1 MNNFRWMPLAGLD
14 LSAANISA
22 AEKLRRFG
30 FAVNCG
36 EFGSGKYTKSSV
48 CICDI
53 LASKDDPNI
62 LISAPSNEL
71 YSWYKV
77 LVTSVGADFKIIT
90 DSSNA
95 LLFFNKCGASLFI
108 ISREALFGDNVLKK
122 KAPKDFLWD
131 LMIIDEEQGLKVPDY
146 SKYESNITWKSE
158 RLLINTPYP
167 AKDPED
173 KKALASLIK
182 SVLKDGSQAA
192 AADDISFGI
201 GSSRLNIESPVMR
214 YFDLPVY
221 KNEIRRNVEFV
232 DYGFEEETLRN
243 LRRRVDLRSGLPVY
257 RYGGN
262 VFEEFD
268 CERFDK
274 ERRIY
279 QKRFFSR
286 SDVED
291 LRAFDK
297 KLDSLLKYCEKVL
310 GESGRM
316 MIYCCDKNTYEYL
329 HKALSCIYGTDVHFA
344 RGGMFR
350 PEDVTR
356 SLMVTDTASQPK
368 ILIGM
373 DDLGTVG
380 EGFDDIDHIVNYE
393 LPLSPVLL
401 ERRMTRHGMK
411 NESERRFV
419 IFRDSNKLFDMRVL
433 EKVLYPKF
441 ESGFCGELPTRNI
454 LLDIDLK
461 GQFLSDLISDL
472 KYIVNISKQE
482 DDCLEL
488 IKRVKCEYPVPES
501 DKITSAKQ
509 LADFAGGLLGRVLDL
524 FDLNNESSAADIA
537 ASVNALDGLCVI
549 DGGKLRKVTETKS
562 MAESFESS
570 VFTNEPFAAE
580 AIPGLADAKA
590 KIDELHKDE
599 NFHLRIKEEITKLGD
614 CIQYPVLYGIW
625 KYRAKEQDSDRSF
638 RDYIKI
644 YNDGL

>member
-433 EKVLYPKF
+433 EKVLYPKL

>member
-122 KAPKDFLWD
+122 KAPQDFLWD

-433 EKVLYPKF
+433 EKVLYPKL

>member
-1 MNNFRWMPLAGLD
+1 MNNFKWMPLAGLN
-14 LSAANISA
+14 LSAANLSA

-36 EFGSGKYTKSSV
+36 EFGSEKYTKASL
-48 CICDI
+48 CICDV
-53 LASKDDPNI
+53 LAGKENPNI
-62 LISAPSNEL
+62 LVAAPSSEL

-90 DSSNA
+90 DASNA

-108 ISREALFGDNVLKK
+108 ISRDALFGDNVLKK

-131 LMIIDEEQGLKVPDY
+131 LVIIDEEQNLKAPDY
-146 SKYESNITWKSE
+146 SKYENNIIWKSE

-167 AKDPED
+167 TNGAQD
-173 KKALASLIK
+173 KQALCSLIK
-182 SVLKDGSQAA
+182 SVLKDSELSA
-192 AADDISFGI
+192 AADDIEFGA
-201 GSSRLNIESPVMR
+201 GSSKLNIESPVMR

-221 KNEIRRNVEFV
+221 KNESGRKVEFV
-232 DYGFEEETLRN
+232 DYGFDEAVLRN

-268 CERFDK
+268 CEKFDN

-279 QKRFFSR
+279 QKRSFSR

-297 KLDSLLKYCEKVL
+297 KLDCLLKLCDKTL
-310 GESGRM
+310 SESGRM

-329 HKALSCIYGTDVHFA
+329 HKALTCLYGTDVHYA

-350 PEDVTR
+350 SEDVTR
-356 SLMVTDTASQPK
+356 SLAAADIAAQPK

-380 EGFDDIDHIVNYE
+380 EGFDEIDCIVNYE
-393 LPLSPVLL
+393 LPLSPVYL
-401 ERRMTRHGMK
+401 ERRMTRHGNAGEAK
-411 NESERRFV
+411 RRFV
-419 IFRDSNKLFDMRVL
+419 IFRDSNKLFDTCVL
-433 EKVLYPKF
+433 EKTLYLQT
-441 ESGFCGELPTRNI
+441 ENGFCGELPTRNI
-454 LLDIDLK
+454 LLDIGGK
-461 GQFLSDLISDL
+461 GQYLSDLVEDL
-472 KYIVNISKQE
+472 RYIVNIAKQE

-488 IKRVKCEYPVPES
+488 IKRVKCEYAVPES
-501 DKITSAKQ
+501 EKITSAKL
-509 LADFAGGLLGRVLDL
+509 LAEFAENMLKRLCEL
-524 FDLNNESSAADIA
+524 FGVDEKSSAKDIA
-537 ASVNALDGLCVI
+537 AAVNELGGLCVVS
-549 DGGKLRKVTETKS
+549 GGQLQKVS
-562 MAESFESS
+562 NRDAMAQSFESG

-599 NFHLRIKEEITKLGD
+599 NFHLRIKEEITKLND

>member
-36 EFGSGKYTKSSV
+36 EFGAGKYTKASL

-53 LASKDDPNI
+53 LASKENPNI
-62 LISAPSNEL
+62 LISAPSSEL

-77 LVTSVGADFKIIT
+77 LVTSLGVDFKIIT

-108 ISREALFGDNVLKK
+108 ISRDALFGDNVLKK
-122 KAPKDFLWD
+122 KASKDFLWN
-131 LMIIDEEQGLKVPDY
+131 LIVIDEEQNINVPEY
-146 SKYESNITWKSE
+146 SKYESNIIWKSE
-158 RLLINTPYP
+158 RLLVNTPSP
-167 AKDPED
+167 TKDIED
-173 KKALASLIK
+173 KQALSSLIK
-182 SVLKDGSQAA
+182 SVLKDSELAA
-192 AADDISFGI
+192 AADEIGFGAD
-201 GSSRLNIESPVMR
+201 SVRLNIESPVMR

-221 KNEIRRNVEFV
+221 KNEVRRNVEFV
-232 DYGFEEETLRN
+232 DYGFDEQVLQN

-262 VFEEFD
+262 VFEQFD
-268 CERFDK
+268 CEKFDN

-279 QKRFFSR
+279 QKRFFSH

-291 LRAFDK
+291 LRSFDK
-297 KLDSLLKYCEKVL
+297 KLDSLLKLCDRTL
-310 GESGRM
+310 AQSGRM
-316 MIYCCDKNTYEYL
+316 MIYCCEKNTYEYL
-329 HKALSCIYGTDVHFA
+329 HKALTCLYGTDVHFA

-356 SLMVTDTASQPK
+356 SLMATDSAAQPK

-380 EGFDDIDHIVNYE
+380 EGFDDIDCVVNYE

-401 ERRMTRHGMK
+401 ERRMTRHGMAK
-411 NESERRFV
+411 ESKRKFV
-419 IFRDSNKLFDMRVL
+419 IFRDSNKIFDMCIL
-433 EKVLYPKF
+433 EKILYPRI
-441 ESGFCGELPTRNI
+441 ENGFCGELPARNI
-454 LLDIDLK
+454 LLDIGLK
-461 GQFLSDLISDL
+461 GQLLGELIADL
-472 KYIVNISKQE
+472 KYIVNIAKQE

-488 IKRVKCEYPVPES
+488 IKRVKCEYHVSES
-501 DKITSAKQ
+501 EKITSAKQ
-509 LADFAGGLLGRVLDL
+509 LAEFAEKLLTHMLELFGLTKD
-524 FDLNNESSAADIA
+524 SSAADIA
-537 ASVNALDGLCVI
+537 AAADALDGLCVV
-549 DGGKLRKVTETKS
+549 DGGKLSKVSGTKS
-562 MAESFESS
+562 IAEGFESS
-570 VFTNEPFAAE
+570 AFANELFAAE
-580 AIPGLADAKA
+580 AIPGLADAKT

>member
-122 KAPKDFLWD
+122 KAPQDFLWD

-433 EKVLYPKF
+433 EKVLYPKL

-472 KYIVNISKQE
+472 KYVVNISKQE

>member
-1 MNNFRWMPLAGLD
+1 MNNFKWIPLAGLN

-36 EFGSGKYTKSSV
+36 EFGSEKYTKAGL

-53 LASKDDPNI
+53 LAGKENPNI
-62 LISAPSNEL
+62 LVIAPSSEL

-77 LVTSVGADFKIIT
+77 LVTSIGADFKIVT
-90 DSSNA
+90 ESANA

-108 ISREALFGDNVLKK
+108 ISRDALFGDNVLKK

-131 LMIIDEEQGLKVPDY
+131 LVIVDEEQNLKTPDY
-146 SKYESNITWKSE
+146 SKYESNIIWKSE
-158 RLLINTPYP
+158 RLLVNTPHP
-167 AKDPED
+167 VDGAQSKQ
-173 KKALASLIK
+173 ALCSLIK
-182 SVLKDGSQAA
+182 SVLKDSELSA
-192 AADDISFGI
+192 AADDIEFGT
-201 GSSRLNIESPVMR
+201 GSSKLNIENPVMR

-221 KNEIRRNVEFV
+221 KEGSLRNVEFV
-232 DYGFEEETLRN
+232 DYGFEESVLQN
-243 LRRRVDLRSGLPVY
+243 LRRRVDLRSGLPAY

-262 VFEEFD
+262 VFEDFD
-268 CERFDK
+268 CERFDN

-279 QKRFFSR
+279 QKRSFSR

-297 KLDSLLKYCEKVL
+297 KLDALLKLCDKTL
-310 GESGRM
+310 SESGRM

-329 HKALSCIYGTDVHFA
+329 HKALTCLYGTDVHYA

-356 SLMVTDTASQPK
+356 SLSAADDSAQPK

-380 EGFDDIDHIVNYE
+380 EGFDSIDCVVNYE
-393 LPLSPVLL
+393 LPLSPEYL
-401 ERRMTRHGMK
+401 ERRMTRHGVAG
-411 NESERRFV
+411 ESKRKFV
-419 IFRDSNKLFDMRVL
+419 IFRDSNKLFDICVL
-433 EKVLYPKF
+433 EKTLYLQA

-454 LLDIDLK
+454 LMDIGVK
-461 GQFLSDLISDL
+461 GECLSDLVADL
-472 KYIVNISKQE
+472 KYILNIAKQE
-482 DDCLEL
+482 DDCLDL
-488 IKRVKCEYPVPES
+488 MKRVKCEYAVPES
-501 DKITSAKQ
+501 EKITSAKL
-509 LADFAGGLLGRVLDL
+509 LAEFAENMLNRIYDL
-524 FDLNNESSAADIA
+524 FGLNEQSSQADIA
-537 ASVNALDGLCVI
+537 AAVNGLEGLCVVS
-549 DGGKLRKVTETKS
+549 GGKLQKAPGIES
-562 MAESFESS
+562 MASSFESG

-599 NFHLRIKEEITKLGD
+599 KFHLRIKEEITKLGD

-638 RDYIKI
+638 GDYIKI

>member
-433 EKVLYPKF
+433 EKVLYPKL

-461 GQFLSDLISDL
+461 GQFLGDLIADL

>member
-36 EFGSGKYTKSSV
+36 EFGSEKYTKAGV

-77 LVTSVGADFKIIT
+77 LVTTVGADFKIIT

-95 LLFFNKCGASLFI
+95 LLFFDKGGASLFI
-108 ISREALFGDNVLKK
+108 ISCEALFKDNVLKK

-146 SKYESNITWKSE
+146 SKYESNISWKSE

-167 AKDPED
+167 AKDTED
-173 KKALASLIK
+173 RKALSSLIK
-182 SVLKDGSQAA
+182 SVLKDDTLAA
-192 AADDISFGI
+192 AADDLAFGA
-201 GSSRLNIESPVMR
+201 GSARLNIESPVMR

-232 DYGFEEETLRN
+232 DYGFEEDVLRN

-268 CERFDK
+268 CEKFDK

-297 KLDSLLKYCEKVL
+297 KLDSLLKYCDKVI

-356 SLMVTDTASQPK
+356 SLTAADTVPQPK
-368 ILIGM
+368 VLIGM

-380 EGFDDIDHIVNYE
+380 EGFDEIDHIVNYE

-411 NESERRFV
+411 NESKRRFV
-419 IFRDSNKLFDMRVL
+419 LFRDSNKLFDMRVL
-433 EKVLYPKF
+433 EKVLYPKL
-441 ESGFCGELPTRNI
+441 ESGFCVDLPTRNI
-454 LLDIDLK
+454 LLDIGLK
-461 GQFLSDLISDL
+461 DQCVNDLIADL
-472 KYIVNISKQE
+472 KYTVNIAKQE

-501 DKITSAKQ
+501 EKITSAKQ
-509 LADFAGGLLGRVLDL
+509 LADFAGRLLGQVLDL
-524 FDLNNESSAADIA
+524 FDLNNDSSAADISA
-537 ASVNALDGLCVI
+537 AVNALDGLCVI
-549 DGGKLRKVTETKS
+549 DGGKLRRVTETKS

-570 VFTNEPFAAE
+570 VYTNEPFAAE

>member
-36 EFGSGKYTKSSV
+36 EFGSEKYTKAGL

-53 LASKDDPNI
+53 LASKENPNI
-62 LISAPSNEL
+62 LISAPSKEL

-77 LVTSVGADFKIIT
+77 LVTSIGADFKIIT

-95 LLFFNKCGASLFI
+95 LMFFNKDGASLFI
-108 ISREALFGDNVLKK
+108 ISREALFGNNVLKK
-122 KAPKDFLWD
+122 KAPPEFLWD
-131 LMIIDEEQGLKVPDY
+131 LIIIDEEQGLEVPDY
-146 SKYESNITWKSE
+146 SEYESNIGWKSE
-158 RLLINTPYP
+158 RLLVNTPYP
-167 AKDPED
+167 AKDPDD
-173 KKALASLIK
+173 KKALSSLIK
-182 SVLKDGSQAA
+182 SVLKDSTLAA
-192 AADDISFGI
+192 AADDIAFGV
-201 GSSRLNIESPVMR
+201 GCARLDIESPVMR
-214 YFDLPVY
+214 YFDLSVY
-221 KNEIRRNVEFV
+221 KNEVRRNVEYV
-232 DYGFEEETLRN
+232 DYGFEENVLQN

-268 CERFDK
+268 CEKFDN

-297 KLDSLLKYCEKVL
+297 KLDSLLKFCDKVL
-310 GESGRM
+310 KESGRM
-316 MIYCCDKNTYEYL
+316 MIYCCEKNTYEYL
-329 HKALSCIYGTDVHFA
+329 HKALSCIYNADVHFA

-356 SLMVTDTASQPK
+356 SLMAADTAAQPK

-380 EGFDDIDHIVNYE
+380 EGFDDIDYVVNYE

-401 ERRMTRHGMK
+401 ERRMTRHGMEK
-411 NESERRFV
+411 ESKRKFV
-419 IFRDSNKLFDMRVL
+419 LFRDSNKLFDVRVL
-433 EKVLYPKF
+433 EKVLYPKL
-441 ESGFCGELPTRNI
+441 ESGFCGDLPTRNI

-461 GQFLSDLISDL
+461 GQCVGDLIADL
-472 KYIVNISKQE
+472 RYIVNIAKQE

-488 IKRVKCEYPVPES
+488 IKRVKCEYSIPES
-501 DKITSAKQ
+501 EKITSAKQ
-509 LADFAGGLLGRVLDL
+509 LADLAAGLLGRVLDL
-524 FDLNNESSAADIA
+524 FGLNDGSSPADIA

-549 DGGKLRKVTETKS
+549 DGGKLRPVTETKS

-638 RDYIKI
+638 GDYIKI